1 MTDIIVEQ
9 KARIVQIFTEKEADE
24 IFEYLQTKQYEYHKQ
39 YKRFNKDVKVPRG
52 QASYTTHKDIHY
64 DYKQAGGSPTNEV
77 MCERL
82 LDITNKVNKE
92 LGTNY
97 NTILLNVYKDGKD
110 HIAPHSDSTAGWM
123 ENTGFATVAFGY
135 ERKFVIQEISTK
147 QKTKLLHKK
156 GMCIEVSSEMNKTH
170 KHGLPAC
177 VTKGNNQCRISLTF
191 RQIKEV

>member
-1 MTDIIVEQ
+1 
-9 KARIVQIFTEKEADE
+9 
-24 IFEYLQTKQYEYHKQ
+24 
-39 YKRFNKDVKVPRG
+39 
-52 QASYTTHKDIHY
+52 
-64 DYKQAGGSPTNEV
+64 
-77 MCERL
+77 
-82 LDITNKVNKE
+82 VNKE